1 MADTGARPKE
11 RMLRDIQQLEKYE
24 KHLKK
29 ELEKLTPK
37 KETKSSLEILR
48 EERASLQK
56 QVSIKR
62 QSAEKQKLLNE
73 IEALKTQLASI
84 SIENT
89 TEALN
94 SASALP
100 TIPPPPAKLHEL
112 RGKPELNSLVD
123 IRMPVDLFDPEINT
137 GKNLSNSNIRVQSG
151 KSAKSKDLLVK
162 NPQLWPHSFV
172 PGRLCKHSKIEYNDL
187 NMAIVQYCYT

>member
-1 MADTGARPKE
+1 MADTAARPKE
-11 RMLRDIQQLEKYE
+11 SMLRDIQQLEKDE

-29 ELEKLTPK
+29 ELDKLTPK
-37 KETKSSLEILR
+37 KDTKSSLEILR
-48 EERASLQK
+48 EERVSLQK

-73 IEALKTQLASI
+73 IEALKTQLANI

-100 TIPPPPAKLHEL
+100 TIPPPPAKLPEL
-112 RGKPELNSLVD
+112 HGKPELNSLVD
-123 IRMPVDLFDPEINT
+123 SRMPVDLFDPEINT
-137 GKNLSNSNIRVQSG
+137 GKKLSNSNIRVQSG
-151 KSAKSKDLLVK
+151 KSAKSKDY
-162 NPQLWPHSFV
+162 S
-172 PGRLCKHSKIEYNDL
+172 
-187 NMAIVQYCYT
+187 